1 MNKTQKVR
9 ATVEDI
15 SFDTTL
21 DKLPAQFNKLVKQL
35 EEEESLVS
43 AHDVVVTSG
52 NATLFI
58 QLEVLGKKSKT
69 KPRIDSLFG
78 YKTEEFMAK
87 QYN

>member
-21 DKLPAQFNKLVKQL
+21 DKLPAQFVKLVKRL
-35 EEEESLVS
+35 ESEESLTA
-43 AHDVVVTSG
+43 AHDVVITSG

-58 QLEVLGKKSKT
+58 QLEILGKKSKT
-69 KPRIDSLFG
+69 KLKIDNLFG
-78 YKTEEFMAK
+78 YDTEEFMNK
-87 QYN
+87 QYK

>member
-35 EEEESLVS
+35 EDDESLVA

-58 QLEVLGKKSKT
+58 QLEILGKKSKT
-69 KPRIDSLFG
+69 KQKVVSLFG
-78 YKTEEFMAK
+78 YDAEDFMAK
-87 QYN
+87 QYK

>member
-21 DKLPAQFNKLVKQL
+21 DKLPAQFNKLVRQL
-35 EEEESLVS
+35 ESEESLVS
-43 AHDVVVTSG
+43 AHDVVITSG
-52 NATLFI
+52 NAALFI
-58 QLEVLGKKSKT
+58 RLEVLGKKSKT
-69 KPRIDSLFG
+69 KPKIDKLFG
-78 YKTEEFMAK
+78 YNTEEFMAK

>member
-35 EEEESLVS
+35 ESEESLVA

-69 KPRIDSLFG
+69 KPKIDSLFG
-78 YKTEEFMAK
+78 YDTKEFMDK